1 MVPTGVGK
9 RWSLKGIQTQPTKH
23 CENLAMRGI
32 LLMWHACIQRSTCG
46 GCPREDATQKEARG
60 RREKERQGTKNDS
73 PDEELLQAWPSFR
86 PDQEGPELVLP
97 KAAGARTRCCWH
109 TGHVKN
115 VWPGLRFQT
124 RKDQPPVFTDI
135 DQIWERKPAHILY
148 TEDKWGLWV
157 WNYQFLCFQRGT
169 TVGSKSAGN
178 QHVPT
183 LLVECLHQSSSLW
196 CLTKMT
202 AWFTRLYFKLD
213 PNRQGDSATHQRVSN
228 EQRCSPSSLQTQSGV
243 MQHKANLVLRQMT
256 TAMLAYMH
264 KENMCLT
271 AHTIW

>member
-1 MVPTGVGK
+1 MYAFREALAGVSQRRCHPEGGQRQEGK
-9 RWSLKGIQTQPTKH
+9 GK
-23 CENLAMRGI
+23 
-32 LLMWHACIQRSTCG
+32 
-46 GCPREDATQKEARG
+46 ARYQ
-60 RREKERQGTKNDS
+60 EWL

-97 KAAGARTRCCWH
+97 KAAGARTRCHWH

-124 RKDQPPVFTDI
+124 CKDQPLVFTDI
-135 DQIWERKPAHILY
+135 DQTWECKPAHILY

-169 TVGSKSAGN
+169 TAGSKSTGN

-213 PNRQGDSATHQRVSN
+213 PNRYGDSATYQWVSN
-228 EQRCSPSSLQTQSGV
+228 EQRCSPSSLQIQSGV
-243 MQHKANLVLRQMT
+243 MQHKANLVLRQT
-256 TAMLAYMH
+256 SKIPNGLQQCWPICTKKTCA
-264 KENMCLT
+264 
-271 AHTIW
+271 